1 MSRHRLLERN
11 MTESARLNQKLWHA
25 IDQLAANRGLSTS
38 GLARK
43 AGLDPTAFN
52 KSKRQSR
59 DGRLRWP
66 STESIS
72 RVMTAT
78 GVSFSQFAALVD
90 KAPPSP

>member
-1 MSRHRLLERN
+1 
-11 MTESARLNQKLWHA
+11 MTDAARLNQQLWYA
-25 IDQLAANRGLSTS
+25 IDHLAEIRGLSTS

-52 KSKRQSR
+52 KSKRFSR
-59 DGRLRWP
+59 DGRPRWP

-72 RVMTAT
+72 RVMLAT

-90 KAPPSP
+90 RAPTST